1 MPVALGTH
9 QQIVELLDEGLTPR
23 GIGTAEQLLGL
34 LPRQLQAVQGGA
46 DRFAAAQAPEALPHM
61 SDQAPEGPAWRRISP
76 FYRRSG
82 GAALGLAYR
91 LAEADLDPGTKGG
104 RPPVRR

>member
-1 MPVALGTH
+1 MQGRT
-9 QQIVELLDEGLTPR
+9 DGLP
-23 GIGTAEQLLGL
+23 AE
-34 LPRQLQAVQGGA
+34 
-46 DRFAAAQAPEALPHM
+46 DAPEALLHM
-61 SDQAPEGPAWRRISP
+61 SDQAPEGPARRRVSL
-76 FYRRSG
+76 FYGRSG